1 MIQQYI
7 QIFLSLI
14 AIVGILYFVYY
25 VLAKIPG
32 NNVINKKNKRIHFI
46 EQMFLSPGVVTYLVR
61 VDEQEFL
68 LGVSN
73 KTINFIQPLK
83 EKVAFSAVLKEKEQH
98 TDKGSDEILEPIE
111 KKVIGRNKSKAITK
125 DSKDGS
131 K

>member
-1 MIQQYI
+1 M
-7 QIFLSLI
+7 LT
-14 AIVGILYFVYY
+14 
-25 VLAKIPG
+25 KIPG

-83 EKVAFSAVLKEKEQH
+83 GIVDFATVLKDKEQN
-98 TDKGSDEILEPIE
+98 TDKIADEILEKSIE
-111 KKVIGRNKSKAITK
+111 KKGIFKNKVKANTK

-131 K
+131 S